1 MKPFSNKD
9 TAPRAPFLVT
19 IYISVR
25 RRDLS
30 VCLSVTG
37 GHRVVGFHSDL
48 PVSLDSLTPIWL
60 WHSDTQFP
68 PNGYRYRYPNHP
80 RLRIIPFWDSSLGS
94 PGILGSKTLVDPR
107 DPSGIHSLGSE
118 YGIHSL
124 GSQTPVD
131 RSQTPVWDSLGFR
144 IREFR
149 GYSRILLYLIYQYQ
163 DVENQNS
170 KHKIKDCRT
179 ISSSKLILKIDSTF
193 LMALLY

>member
-1 MKPFSNKD
+1 MG
-9 TAPRAPFLVT
+9 
-19 IYISVR
+19 
-25 RRDLS
+25 
-30 VCLSVTG
+30 TG
-37 GHRVVGFHSDL
+37 TG
-48 PVSLDSLTPIWL
+48 
-60 WHSDTQFP
+60 TQ
-68 PNGYRYRYPNHP
+68 
-80 RLRIIPFWDSSLGS
+80 IIPDSESFPLDPLLLGS
-94 PGILGSKTLVDPR
+94 QTLVDPR

-131 RSQTPVWDSLGFR
+131 RSQTPVWDSLGFG